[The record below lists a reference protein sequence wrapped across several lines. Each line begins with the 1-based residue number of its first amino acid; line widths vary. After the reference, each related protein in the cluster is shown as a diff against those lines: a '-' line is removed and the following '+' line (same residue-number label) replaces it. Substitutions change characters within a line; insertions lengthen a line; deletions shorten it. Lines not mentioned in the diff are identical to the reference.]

1 MLIGDCRAKFHL
13 TIVQDE
19 QEEFLTTQWTN
30 ENKFYF
36 LENIF
41 L

>member
-19 QEEFLTTQWTN
+19 QEEFFK
-30 ENKFYF
+30 KFKSTD
-36 LENIF
+36 EET
-41 L
+41 